1 MDTLRELVVVAGLG
15 VVVSVLLSRWK
26 VPLVAVLL
34 ITGVV
39 AGPAGIGLIKEL
51 HRIEL
56 FAEVGVIFLLFS
68 IGLEFSLARLAAIG
82 RLVALGGS
90 LQVGL
95 TTGLTV
101 LVLLPFGFTAAQ
113 GTFLG
118 FAVALSS
125 TAIVL
130 RALAERG
137 ETDSPHGRF
146 ILGALIFQD
155 LCVVP
160 MMLLVPVLGGRGGGS
175 PLEDGILAM
184 GKAAGVVIVTLT
196 VARRVVPRL
205 LDMVDRTRSR
215 EVFLLAVLVVCL
227 GTAWLT
233 ALAGLS
239 LALGAFLA
247 GMVLAESDYAH
258 RALGEVMPLRDALT
272 SFFFISLGMLFDVR
286 VVMAHPV
293 LVFGIALAMLLGKGM
308 VASAACVAMRFPP
321 AVAVVAG
328 AGLAQFGEF
337 GFVLLRA
344 GEPLG
349 LVTASQSRILL
360 ASAVLTMLVTPL
372 MMALSPRIAAGARRL
387 RGLERLLGAEPLP
400 APTGAHA
407 GLRDH
412 IVVVGYGVAGR
423 TLAEALR
430 RDDIA
435 YVVLE
440 LNAETV
446 RRARLDGEP
455 VYYGDVAGAE
465 TLDHAHLTRAR
476 ALVLLINDA
485 DATARAIV
493 AARRIAPDVPVLV
506 RTPWVRDV
514 TRLEALGATE
524 VVAAELAAGIAL
536 VERLYDRLEVAP
548 TGRGSRLPP
557 PPPDALLTTAP
568 AVTE

>member
-1 MDTLRELVVVAGLG
+1 MHGPMDTLRELVVVAGLG
-15 VVVSVLLSRWK
+15 VVVSLLLSRWK
-26 VPLVAVLL
+26 VPLVAALL
-34 ITGVV
+34 ITGVL
-39 AGPAGIGLIKEL
+39 AGPAGIGLIHDL

-56 FAEVGVIFLLFS
+56 FAEVGVVFLLFS

-175 PLEDGILAM
+175 PLEDGIIAM

-196 VARRVVPRL
+196 VARRVVPRV

-286 VVMAHPV
+286 VVMAHP
-293 LVFGIALAMLLGKGM
+293 LMVFGIALAMLFGKGA
-308 VASAACVAMRFPP
+308 VASAACAVMRFPP

-349 LVTASQSRILL
+349 LVSRDQSRILL
-360 ASAVLTMLVTPL
+360 AAAVLTMLVTPL
-372 MMALSPRIAAGARRL
+372 MMALAPRLAAGARRL

-400 APTGAHA
+400 ARSAAHG
-407 GLRDH
+407 GLHDH
-412 IVVVGYGVAGR
+412 VVVVGYGVAGR

-430 RDDIA
+430 RDKIP

-446 RRARLDGEP
+446 RRARLAGEP

-493 AARRIAPDVPVLV
+493 AARRIAPTVAILV

-514 TRLEALGATE
+514 TRLEGLGATE
-524 VVAAELAAGIAL
+524 VVASELAAGIAL
-536 VERLYDRLEVAP
+536 VERLYDRMEVAP
-548 TGRGSRLPP
+548 TGRPSMLPTP
-557 PPPDALLTTAP
+557 PG
-568 AVTE
+568 

>member
-15 VVVSVLLSRWK
+15 VVASVLLSRWK

-34 ITGVV
+34 LTGVI
-39 AGPAGIGLIKEL
+39 AGPAGLGLIHDL

-56 FAEVGVIFLLFS
+56 FAEVGVVFLLFS
-68 IGLEFSLARLAAIG
+68 IGLEFSLERLAAIG

-95 TTGLTV
+95 TTALTA
-101 LVLLPFGFTAAQ
+101 LVLLPFGFTGAQ

-175 PLEDGILAM
+175 PAIDAMLAL
-184 GKAAGVVIVTLT
+184 GKAAAVVVATLT
-196 VARRVVPRL
+196 VARRVVPRV

-215 EVFLLAVLVVCL
+215 EVFLLAVLVICL

-233 ALAGLS
+233 SLAGLS
-239 LALGAFLA
+239 LALGAFMA

-286 VVMAHPV
+286 VVLAHPGT
-293 LVFGIALAMLLGKGM
+293 VFGVALAMLLAKGA
-308 VASAACVAMRFPP
+308 VASAACVVMRFPP

-337 GFVLLRA
+337 GFVLLKA

-349 LVTASQSRILL
+349 LISPAHSRMLL

-372 MMALSPRIAAGARRL
+372 MMSVAPRLAAGARRL
-387 RGLERLLGAEPLP
+387 RALERLLGAEPLP
-400 APTGAHA
+400 SPTASNPHILA
-407 GLRDH
+407 DH
-412 IVVVGYGVAGR
+412 VVVVGFGVAGR
-423 TLAEALR
+423 TLAETLR
-430 RDDIA
+430 RDGIE

-446 RRARLDGEP
+446 RRARLAGEP
-455 VYYGDVAGAE
+455 VFYGDVAGAE

-493 AARRIAPDVPVLV
+493 AARRIAPLVPVLA

-514 TRLEALGATE
+514 ARLERLGATE

-548 TGRGSRLPP
+548 TGRPSVVPTVPGI
-557 PPPDALLTTAP
+557 P
-568 AVTE
+568 A